1 MMAGMTTLPR
11 PVVGAAS
18 NFVEHLEQ
26 LARDRADEVWLVV
39 AGDAEDRSRET
50 SYTYGQFAERVLA
63 MAAALQQMVVPGERA
78 LVMLENDDHYAV
90 SMLACFHAGVI
101 AVPVFPPESA
111 RPQHLARLAGIAADA
126 GASVV
131 ICLRTVAQGVR
142 ESGAFGVAR
151 VLEADAVDVRLA
163 GTWRRHVPAASD
175 IAFLQYTSGSTSA
188 PKGVMVSHGNLMAN
202 ERAIEE
208 RMAIGPDDKFV
219 CWSPLYHDMGLIGG
233 LLQPLHRGIGLVLTS
248 PRYFLE
254 RPTRWLELISRHRG
268 TISGGPD
275 FAYRLCLERAKDSQ
289 LAGLDLSSWRVAY
302 TGAEPVRSDTMA
314 AFAQRFAR
322 SGFDPAA
329 VYACFGLAEA
339 TLMATGVR
347 RGAGMRA
354 RGFAASA
361 LEQGEAVHDVQG
373 RSLVACGIAPV
384 QHTVRIADPVQGGS
398 LADGRVGE
406 IWFSGPS
413 VAAGYWNNPH
423 ASAQAFVMHEGRRWL
438 RTGDLGFVDQGE
450 LYVTGRIKDLI
461 ILRGHNLYPQD
472 IEQAVEQAVAAV
484 RKGRVAAFVADGPD
498 GEAVGVAA
506 EISRGVRKDW
516 PAGRLARAIAEAVSE
531 AISAP
536 PAAVVLL
543 NPGALPKT
551 SSGKLQRQACR
562 QGWQARSLDA
572 YAAWEHGRLVVGEAG
587 EGGTD
592 AERAEPLD
600 ELETALAACWCEAGI
615 AEPMSAHTHFFA
627 AGGSSLAAVRAAGL
641 IEARWDVAFP
651 LAALFEAPRLRD
663 CAARLRQILAQP
675 RGARSPVLR
684 PGLAPAGTR
693 HALSAA
699 QERLWF
705 LQSLQPDS
713 TAYHVAQGLDL
724 EGDLDLA
731 ALRHALAT
739 IIARHEALR
748 TAFVADEQGVP
759 WAEVNEVGAVHTG
772 AVQTGA
778 VQTGTVPSAA
788 GQHAGGLDVDALI
801 TVAPDA
807 TDAVERERAL
817 AQLAALN
824 LRAFDLSRAPL
835 VRVGVARLGPAHW
848 RVVLVLH
855 HLVADAHSVGLLL
868 GELGEVYARHRGEPA
883 RMSAGP
889 QDTAAVHAALPD
901 TDARPR
907 YRDYVSWQQ
916 QWFDARRR
924 AEQVAYWRA
933 RLGNA
938 HPVLALPADAPRLP
952 VAGYAPAAWAGEIPA
967 ALVAQLRALAARRN
981 ATLPMIL
988 LAALHVLLHRYTGLR
1003 DVRVGMPV
1011 AGRQPGTDALVGM
1024 FVNTVVIDAA
1034 VDGHSRLDEVLSAVR
1049 AAAIGAQAH
1058 QDLPFDTLVQA
1069 LNPPRSLM
1077 HTPLFQVL
1085 YNHLHEDL
1093 GPFEARTGLRATP
1106 VAVPAATAQFE
1117 LTVETREDASGALG
1131 LRLIHA
1137 EPLFSAAT
1145 IARLAGHY
1153 LAMLEAFAGGEGARV
1168 RDVALAGAA
1177 ERDTLMRWSEG
1188 EAHARAARPVPHR
1201 IAARA
1206 AALGDATA
1214 LVFEGV
1220 SLSYRELNAR
1230 ANRLAHALI
1239 AQGVRPESMVGVAL
1253 PRSVEL
1259 VVSLLAVMK
1268 AGGAYVPI
1276 DPELPAERVAYI
1288 LEDSRVARLI
1298 TTSEVRHRLALS
1310 EAVQLVELDV
1320 IDVSDQPASEPVV
1333 SVHPEHLAYVIYTS
1347 GSTGRPKGAANR
1359 HGALA
1364 NRLDWMQAA
1373 YGLGTDD
1380 VVLQKTPFGFDV
1392 SVWEFFWPL
1401 MEGATLALAAP
1412 GAHREP
1418 RRLAETIR
1426 AHGVT
1431 TLHFVPS
1438 MLQAFLAEG
1447 AGQGCDT
1454 VRRVICSGEALPAQ
1468 AQAALWAQLP
1478 RAQLF
1483 NLYGPTEAA
1492 IDVTHWTCVDDG
1504 QTQVPIGRPIWNT
1517 TCRVLDA
1524 DLNEAPLGV
1533 PGELYL
1539 GGAGLARGYLHRP
1552 GLSAERF
1559 VADPAQAGGRLYRT
1573 GDLVRWRADGAL
1585 EYLGRLDH
1593 QVKIRGL
1600 RIELGEIEAVLLKQ
1614 PEVSQAVAIAD
1625 SGSAGPRL
1633 VAYVAP
1639 AEVDVSALK
1648 AALARALPDY
1658 MVPALFQALPALPL
1672 NANGKIDRKALPSVR
1687 AEAPP
1692 DYAAPQGALEVG
1704 LARIWADALGVAQV
1718 GRADDFF
1725 ELGGHSLLATR
1736 VVASVRTALGRD
1748 MSLEQVFAYPRL
1760 ADLAGWLGGTPPQ
1773 AGRLTAIPVTPARR
1787 GVLSYAQ
1794 QRLWFLWKLEPDG
1807 TAMNIPAAFLLRGE
1821 LDGAALQRALRGLAD
1836 RHDALRTVFGEDDG
1850 RPWQEVRDAGMP
1862 VPDWEPLHAEADRAS
1877 WQAAAR
1883 ALAGRPFD
1891 LLSGPLWRVGVAR
1904 IDARTTLLV
1913 VVMHHIIADGWSSK
1927 ILLRDFLALYDAK
1940 GGAPSGGD
1948 SSRAG
1953 GTGLVPPNTA
1963 AASAG
1968 AARARYLDYAAAHRE
1983 WLDQGE
1989 AQRQADTWRARLA
2002 GFAPLALNADLPAPV
2017 ERRYPLAAVSF
2028 RLDDAEARGVATRAS
2043 QARATPY
2050 MLLLAA
2056 TAFAL
2061 AERSGQPR
2069 FYLGTDVANRETPGT
2084 QDMVGFFVNQL
2095 ALPFDR
2101 DTARTGA
2108 EWLAQ
2113 VRGTVLDAAS
2123 RQDLPFDRLVAA
2135 LGSQTRGGRAP
2146 LFQVKVIHQDGL
2158 QRLPG
2163 AAFEIEP
2170 LAVHGDEAELDLIVS
2185 YLARADGIEAALLYD
2200 AERYGAASMQSLAGE
2215 IQAVIR
2221 ALSSPGDAPLSAVAD
2236 AARQAREHV
2245 RQQQEGAREAR
2256 LGALRDGLKRRRPR
2270 SSTGEA
2276 P

>member
-1 MMAGMTTLPR
+1 MTTLPR

-50 SYTYGQFAERVLA
+50 QHTYGQFAERVLA
-63 MAAALQQMVVPGERA
+63 MAAALQQMAAPGERA

-101 AVPVFPPESA
+101 AVPVFPPEST
-111 RPQHLARLAGIAADA
+111 RPQHLARLVGIATDA

-142 ESGAFGVAR
+142 ESGAFGAAR
-151 VLEADAVDVRLA
+151 LLEADAVDVRLA
-163 GTWRRHVPAASD
+163 GAWRRHVPAATD
-175 IAFLQYTSGSTSA
+175 VAFLQYTSGSTSA

-314 AFAQRFAR
+314 AFAQRFAPA
-322 SGFDPAA
+322 GFDPAA

-339 TLMATGVR
+339 TLMATGGH

-354 RGFAASA
+354 RGFAAGA

-373 RSLVACGIAPV
+373 RSLVACGIAPA
-384 QHTVRIADPVQGGS
+384 QHSVRIADPAQGGA
-398 LADGRVGE
+398 LGDGRVGE

-413 VAAGYWNNPH
+413 VATGYWNNPQ

-472 IEQAVEQAVAAV
+472 IEQAVEQAVPAV
-484 RKGRVAAFVADGPD
+484 RKGRVAAFLVDGPD

-536 PAAVVLL
+536 PAVVVLL

-562 QGWQARSLDA
+562 QGWHARTLDA
-572 YAAWEHGRLVVGEAG
+572 YAAWAHGRFVVGEPG
-587 EGGTD
+587 EHGAAAD
-592 AERAEPLD
+592 PLD
-600 ELETALAACWCEAGI
+600 ELEAALAACWSEAGI
-615 AEPMSAHTHFFA
+615 EPPVSADTHFFA
-627 AGGSSLAAVRAAGL
+627 AGGSSLTAVRAAGL
-641 IEARWDVAFP
+641 IEARWDVVFP
-651 LAALFEAPRLRD
+651 LAVLFEAPRLRE
-663 CAARLRQILAQP
+663 CAARLREILATPRAP
-675 RGARSPVLR
+675 RGPVLR
-684 PGLAPAGTR
+684 PGLAGAGMR
-693 HALSAA
+693 HPLSAA

-705 LQSLQPDS
+705 LQALQPDS
-713 TAYHVAQGLDL
+713 TAYHVAQGLDIQG
-724 EGDLDLA
+724 ELDVA
-731 ALRHALAT
+731 ALRAGLAMV
-739 IIARHEALR
+739 IGRHESLR
-748 TAFVADEQGVP
+748 TAFVADEQGTP
-759 WAEVNEVGAVHTG
+759 WAEVMHAGAVHVDTL
-772 AVQTGA
+772 V
-778 VQTGTVPSAA
+778 TV
-788 GQHAGGLDVDALI
+788 V
-801 TVAPDA
+801 PDA
-807 TDAVERERAL
+807 MDATARERAQ

-824 LRAFDLSRAPL
+824 LQPFDLGRAPL
-835 VRVGVARLGPAHW
+835 VRLGVARLGPQAW
-848 RVVLVLH
+848 RIVLVLH
-855 HLVADAHSVGLLL
+855 HLVADAHSVGVVLD
-868 GELGEVYARHRGEPA
+868 ELGTAYAQGAGEGAP
-883 RMSAGP
+883 R
-889 QDTAAVHAALPD
+889 AADCLGVA
-901 TDARPR
+901 PR
-907 YRDYVSWQQ
+907 LQYRDYVCWQQ
-916 QWFDARRR
+916 QAFDAARR
-924 AEQVAYWRA
+924 ADQIAYWRR
-933 RLGNA
+933 RLGND
-938 HPVLALPADAPRLP
+938 HPVLSLPADAPRLA
-952 VAGYAPAAWAGEIPA
+952 VAGYAPAAREQEIPA
-967 ALVAQLRALAARRN
+967 ALVAQLRARAARHD

-1003 DVRVGMPV
+1003 EVRVGMPV
-1011 AGRQPGTDALVGM
+1011 AGRQSGTDALVGM
-1024 FVNTVVIDAA
+1024 FVNTVVIDATIEGRTSLA
-1034 VDGHSRLDEVLSAVR
+1034 EVLGAVR

-1058 QDLPFDTLVQA
+1058 QDLPFDALVQE

-1085 YNHLHEDL
+1085 YNHLQEDL
-1093 GPFEARTGLRATP
+1093 RPFEARTGLRATP

-1137 EPLFSAAT
+1137 DSLFSAPT

-1153 LAMLEAFAGGEGARV
+1153 LALLEAFASGAATSV
-1168 RDVALAGAA
+1168 RDVVLPGTA
-1177 ERDTLMRWSEG
+1177 ERDTLSRLSEG
-1188 EAHARAARPVPHR
+1188 EARAQAARLVPQR

-1214 LVFEGV
+1214 LVFEEV

-1268 AGGAYVPI
+1268 AGAAYIPI
-1276 DPELPAERVAYI
+1276 DPELPAERVAYM

-1298 TTSEVRHRLALS
+1298 TTTEVRGRLMLS
-1310 EAVQLVELDV
+1310 DAVQLVELDAT
-1320 IDVSDQPASEPVV
+1320 DVSDQPVSEPEVT
-1333 SVHPEHLAYVIYTS
+1333 VHPEHLAYVIYTS

-1401 MEGATLALAAP
+1401 IEGATLALAAP

-1468 AQAALWAQLP
+1468 AQADLWGQLP

-1559 VADPAQAGGRLYRT
+1559 VADPSHAGGRLYRT

-1614 PEVSQAVAIAD
+1614 PDVMQAVVVAD
-1625 SGSAGPRL
+1625 AVAAGPRL

-1639 AEVDVSALK
+1639 AEVDVSLLK
-1648 AALARALPDY
+1648 TALARSLPDY

-1672 NANGKIDRKALPSVR
+1672 NANGKIDRKALPSIRV
-1687 AEAPP
+1687 EAAHGA
-1692 DYAAPQGALEVG
+1692 AAPQGPVETA
-1704 LARIWADALGVAQV
+1704 LARIWADILGVAQV
-1718 GRADDFF
+1718 GRDDDFF

-1736 VVASVRTALGRD
+1736 IVAAVRTALARD
-1748 MSLEQVFAYPRL
+1748 MQLEQVFAHPRL
-1760 ADLAGWLGGTPPQ
+1760 ANLAAWLAAAPPRPGRMTSVPVGT
-1773 AGRLTAIPVTPARR
+1773 ARR

-1794 QRLWFLWKLEPDG
+1794 QRLWFLWKLAPEG
-1807 TAMNIPAAFLLRGE
+1807 SAMNIPAAFLLHGE
-1821 LDGAALQRALRGLAD
+1821 CDGAALQRALQGLAD

-1850 RPWQEVRDAGMP
+1850 RPWQEVREIGSPAP
-1862 VPDWEPLHAEADRAS
+1862 AWQPLQAQADPAS

-1883 ALAGRPFD
+1883 GLAAKPFD
-1891 LLSGPLWRVGVAR
+1891 LLDGPLWRVGVAR
-1904 IDARTTLLV
+1904 IDARTSLMV

-1927 ILLRDFLALYDAK
+1927 ILLRDFLALYDGSSADAS
-1940 GGAPSGGD
+1940 GADEQG
-1948 SSRAG
+1948 
-1953 GTGLVPPNTA
+1953 A
-1963 AASAG
+1963 AAS
-1968 AARARYLDYAAAHRE
+1968 RPRYLDYAAAHRD

-1989 AQRQADTWRARLA
+1989 ARRQADAWRERLT
-2002 GFAPLALNADLPAPV
+2002 GVAPLALPADLAVPAQ
-2017 ERRYPLAAVSF
+2017 RRYPLAVASF
-2028 RLDDAEARGVATRAS
+2028 RLGESHARDVAARAR

-2095 ALPFDR
+2095 ALPFDCA
-2101 DTARTGA
+2101 DVPHSAA
-2108 EWLAQ
+2108 LLAQ

-2158 QRLPG
+2158 PRIPG
-2163 AAFEIEP
+2163 AALEVEP

-2185 YLARADGIEAALLYD
+2185 YLAGANGIEAVLLYD
-2200 AERYGAASMQSLAGE
+2200 AERFSKRSMDSLAAE
-2215 IQAVIR
+2215 IEAVIL
-2221 ALSSPGDAPLSAVAD
+2221 ALAAPGNVPLAALRD
-2236 AARQAREHV
+2236 AARQARDQA
-2245 RQQQEGAREAR
+2245 RQETEGAREAQ
-2256 LGALRDGLKRRRPR
+2256 LGALRDGLKRRRAR
-2270 SSTGEA
+2270 SQTGEA
-2276 P
+2276 A